1 MLFSW
6 GRLISL
12 NIFMRLCAFRLF
24 LPLQL
29 VTAIASKDN
38 RRVPKNKHG
47 EIKVCC
53 LEELILTERWPL
65 SLHTHSFF
73 YFILFFYQASPKG
86 LIICR
91 ALWREKEE
99 RCPYH
104 LLPESGRVIGLCK
117 AKWSPVWWLLIKNWL
132 CHIKEEL
139 KVKMMITSLSQ
150 GPCTISFIQPW
161 KVLSE

>member
-1 MLFSW
+1 MPSSSKAVCIFTLF
-6 GRLISL
+6 RHISL
-12 NIFMRLCAFRLF
+12 FPPLLPKTIGGVLKINTGNQSLLSWRVNSEREVTFIPTYSLF
-24 LPLQL
+24 L
-29 VTAIASKDN
+29 
-38 RRVPKNKHG
+38 
-47 EIKVCC
+47 
-53 LEELILTERWPL
+53 
-65 SLHTHSFF
+65 F
-73 YFILFFYQASPKG
+73 YFILFFFYQASPKG

-91 ALWREKEE
+91 VLWREKAEH
-99 RCPYH
+99 CPYH

-139 KVKMMITSLSQ
+139 KVKMMIASLSQ

>member
-1 MLFSW
+1 M
-6 GRLISL
+6 GI
-12 NIFMRLCAFRLF
+12 NPC
-24 LPLQL
+24 L
-29 VTAIASKDN
+29 VTGDH
-38 RRVPKNKHG
+38 KNYIQKNT
-47 EIKVCC
+47 EELLKTNTLESKVCC
-53 LEELILTERWPL
+53 LEELILAERWPL
-65 SLHTHSFF
+65 SLRTHSFF
-73 YFILFFYQASPKG
+73 FFYQTSPKG
-86 LIICR
+86 LIICG

-99 RCPYH
+99 HCPYH

>member
-1 MLFSW
+1 M
-6 GRLISL
+6 GI
-12 NIFMRLCAFRLF
+12 NPC
-24 LPLQL
+24 L
-29 VTAIASKDN
+29 VTADH
-38 RRVPKNKHG
+38 KNYIHKNI
-47 EIKVCC
+47 EELLKTNVLESKVCC
-53 LEELILTERWPL
+53 LEELILAERWPL
-65 SLHTHSFF
+65 SLHTHSFIF
-73 YFILFFYQASPKG
+73 FFFYQTSPKG

-99 RCPYH
+99 HCPYH

>member
-1 MLFSW
+1 MSCYCW
-6 GRLISL
+6 
-12 NIFMRLCAFRLF
+12 
-24 LPLQL
+24 LQKL
-29 VTAIASKDN
+29 RTEEYRRIA
-38 RRVPKNKHG
+38 KNKYTG
-47 EIKVCC
+47 IKS
-53 LEELILTERWPL
+53 LL
-65 SLHTHSFF
+65 SWRVNSGREVTFIPTYSVIFF
-73 YFILFFYQASPKG
+73 FFYQTSPKG
-86 LIICR
+86 LIICG

-99 RCPYH
+99 HCPYH